1 MQVQT
6 YSLSKTDTKIVIAL
20 NGNTNGNGGLFAVQG
35 NGGSSDLR
43 TLRVAGTIAL
53 TRGWKVSVKV
63 FTKDRSWIAK
73 RSSGFSCHLLKM
85 FDGCLNEGPDQIQAQ
100 MLALIHETNSTILD
114 GTNILISSRGGLVS
128 NETSSAFA
136 SAAPSVVP
144 YNPTCALVGLV
155 FTILSHHIQ
164 NDFP

>member
-73 RSSGFSCHLLKM
+73 RSSGFSCHLLKT
-85 FDGCLNEGPDQIQAQ
+85 FDGCAKEQATQVFAKLAAFVSEQNGDTDDLILSPDDPLYNRYTTAEQFIGAGVDT
-100 MLALIHETNSTILD
+100 LCN
-114 GTNILISSRGGLVS
+114 
-128 NETSSAFA
+128 FA
-136 SAAPSVVP
+136 SSFAVIV
-144 YNPTCALVGLV
+144 LVHH
-155 FTILSHHIQ
+155 TIR
-164 NDFP
+164 F